1 MVALTPAVCNTT
13 ATVVGTEYHW
23 GIKPLTVGMHSADL
37 IREPNNEYDTNAIAV
52 HIEGNMTGYLSRDQA
67 ERYAPALDVTGV
79 TVQTMA
85 VCESNGDGLSVKVYL
100 PTPGDVDGAIR
111 TCWPS

>member
-1 MVALTPAVCNTT
+1 MGWCGGPDTCGLQHDSDGGRHRVPL
-13 ATVVGTEYHW
+13 

-67 ERYAPALDVTGV
+67 ERYAPRWT
-79 TVQTMA
+79 
-85 VCESNGDGLSVKVYL
+85 
-100 PTPGDVDGAIR
+100 
-111 TCWPS
+111 